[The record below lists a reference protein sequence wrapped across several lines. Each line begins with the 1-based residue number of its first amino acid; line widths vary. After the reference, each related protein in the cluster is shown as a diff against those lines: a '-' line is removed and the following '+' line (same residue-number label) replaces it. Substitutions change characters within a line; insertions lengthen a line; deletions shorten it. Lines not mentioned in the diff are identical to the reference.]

1 VIRLTLLSAF
11 LVALTTQP
19 GSARPVLFSDKWK
32 TLNFFSIPATKYNMK
47 GQSVDITANKSSS
60 VAYKSLKQSD
70 WDSTR
75 ASWRWSTTK
84 SVPPTNLGKKGT
96 DDRNIA
102 LYFVFLDKK
111 TARRIGR
118 TASITKLLRAK
129 NARILTYVFGGNRP
143 RNSFQ
148 TNPYL
153 GGRGMIIVKRP
164 AKPGSFSE
172 RVDLAAD
179 YRRAFRSTPGALVG
193 VALAADSDGTKSAV
207 MARVQGLV
215 VE

>member
-11 LVALTTQP
+11 LVTLAAQP

-32 TLNFFSIPATKYNMK
+32 TLNFFSIPATKYKMN

-60 VAYKSLKQSD
+60 VAYKSLKQND
-70 WDSTR
+70 WKSTR

-102 LYFVFLDKK
+102 LYFVFLDEK

-129 NARILTYVFGGNRP
+129 NARILTYVFGGNKP
-143 RNSFQ
+143 RGTFQ
-148 TNPYL
+148 RNPYL
-153 GGRGMIIVKRP
+153 GKRGMIIVKRP
-164 AKPGSFSE
+164 AGSGRFSE
-172 RVDLAAD
+172 KVNLAAD
-179 YRRAFRSTPGALVG
+179 YRRAFGAAPDALVG
-193 VALAADSDGTKSAV
+193 VALASDSDGTKSAV
-207 MARVQGLV
+207 MARVQRLV